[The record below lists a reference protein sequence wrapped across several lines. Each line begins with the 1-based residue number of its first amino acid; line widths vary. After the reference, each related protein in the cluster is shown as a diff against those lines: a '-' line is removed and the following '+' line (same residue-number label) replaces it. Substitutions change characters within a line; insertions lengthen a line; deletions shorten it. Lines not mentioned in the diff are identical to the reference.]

1 MEEDQMDKTRSMQ
14 RRLRKECRTLME
26 KPKVN
31 GLLNGN
37 YQHSECHFWF
47 LTY

>member
-1 MEEDQMDKTRSMQ
+1 MDKTRSMQ

-26 KPKVN
+26 KPKGN

-37 YQHSECHFWF
+37 YQHFEWRFWF
-47 LTY
+47 VT